1 MDKIKH
7 YINWKIISWIVGVI
21 GGLWTLLI
29 GLILLILL
37 LVVVV
42 IGLNDSGSKSGC
54 SVDDSPVA
62 SDVSD
67 KGKKLFEQNAKGGEL
82 DGKVNA
88 AIKIAKEEKVPPSL
102 FLAIM
107 ASESGWGKSA
117 NATNQHNPLSIM
129 GSGPLRNFDSIEDGM
144 RAGAKNL
151 YDLYISK
158 GLDTPAK
165 IQPKYAPN
173 GASNDPTDL
182 NSNWKRSVESIQKQM
197 SDGKSSGSSDIAGT
211 SGDSGNC
218 SMSSSSVTG
227 GGSLTALSKFK
238 GSLPTPKNKTH
249 AMRAAQGNLYTY
261 LECTWYVYN
270 RRKELGIPIST
281 FWGDAGRWAN
291 NAKRD
296 GYAVGKKPVKGACVT
311 WPIQGGMPYGHVAF
325 VEGVS
330 KNGKTIHVSEY
341 NWAPK
346 VHSYGERT
354 IKVQDQMQ
362 FIYDKKGKK

>member
-1 MDKIKH
+1 M
-7 YINWKIISWIVGVI
+7 
-21 GGLWTLLI
+21 
-29 GLILLILL
+29 ILLILL

-42 IGLNDSGSKSGC
+42 IGLNDSGQKSGC
-54 SVDDSPVA
+54 SVDDAPVA

-67 KGKKLFEQNAKGGEL
+67 KGKKIFEQNAKGGEL
-82 DGKVNA
+82 EGKVNA
-88 AIKIAKEEKVPPSL
+88 AIKIAKKEKVPPSL

-117 NATNQHNPLSIM
+117 NATGQHNPLSIM
-129 GSGPLRNFDSIEDGM
+129 GSGPLKHYDTIEDGM
-144 RAGAKNL
+144 EAGAKNL

-182 NSNWKRSVESIQKQM
+182 NSNWKRSVEHIQKQM
-197 SDGKSSGSSDIAGT
+197 SDGSKSSGSSDSAIG
-211 SGDSGNC
+211 SGGGC

-227 GGSLTALSKFK
+227 GGSLKALSKFK

-249 AMRAAQGNLYTY
+249 LMKAAQGNLYTY

-281 FWGDAGRWAN
+281 FWGDAGRWAT
-291 NAKRD
+291 NAKKD

-330 KNGKTIHVSEY
+330 ETPSTKAT
-341 NWAPK
+341 
-346 VHSYGERT
+346 
-354 IKVQDQMQ
+354 
-362 FIYDKKGKK
+362 

>member
-1 MDKIKH
+1 
-7 YINWKIISWIVGVI
+7 
-21 GGLWTLLI
+21 
-29 GLILLILL
+29 
-37 LVVVV
+37 
-42 IGLNDSGSKSGC
+42 
-54 SVDDSPVA
+54 
-62 SDVSD
+62 
-67 KGKKLFEQNAKGGEL
+67 
-82 DGKVNA
+82 
-88 AIKIAKEEKVPPSL
+88 
-102 FLAIM
+102 M

-117 NATNQHNPLSIM
+117 NATGQHNPLSIM
-129 GSGPLRNFDSIEDGM
+129 GSGPLKHYDTIEDGM
-144 RAGAKNL
+144 EAGAKNL

-182 NSNWKRSVESIQKQM
+182 NSNWKRSVEHIQKQM
-197 SDGKSSGSSDIAGT
+197 SDGSKSSGSSDSAIG
-211 SGDSGNC
+211 SGGGC

-227 GGSLTALSKFK
+227 GGSLKALSKFK

-249 AMRAAQGNLYTY
+249 LMKAAQGNLYTY

-281 FWGDAGRWAN
+281 FWGDAGRWAA
-291 NAKRD
+291 NAKKD

-330 KNGKTIHVSEY
+330 KDGKKIHVSEY

-346 VHSYGERT
+346 VHTYGERT

-362 FIYDKKGKK
+362 FIYDKKSKK